1 MVFVDYGLETEFY
14 VFVSDEYLCVY
25 LRGRRKEGKKA
36 GDNPCGF
43 SSVARL
49 CSILCDPMDC
59 STPGFPVL
67 HQLLEL
73 VQTHVHQVG
82 HRYRVLCIY

>member
-1 MVFVDYGLETEFY
+1 MYLLVMNIS
-14 VFVSDEYLCVY
+14 VSICM
-25 LRGRRKEGKKA
+25 RGRRKEGKKA

-59 STPGFPVL
+59 STPGFSVL

-82 HRYRVLCIY
+82 HRYRVL